1 MKARVVVK
9 PWSKKVA
16 LKAALCDI
24 VVKDPVVK
32 DPVGKKG
39 SCATL
44 KGYPLKQAFYFMVFV
59 ILFVFA
65 NFVPSSGTG
74 KHINALF

>member
-16 LKAALCDI
+16 LKAASCDI

-32 DPVGKKG
+32 DPVGKKV
-39 SCATL
+39 L
-44 KGYPLKQAFYFMVFV
+44 VRL
-59 ILFVFA
+59 
-65 NFVPSSGTG
+65 
-74 KHINALF
+74 